1 MIIYKNTPWQR
12 AISTANMRLVP
23 LFFLA
28 LFMLSCGNQRDQ
40 EAYQFFLRGNDQLL
54 KQDYP
59 QAIRFYTE
67 ALKKKEDFSEALTNR
82 GLSYLQQGDS
92 EKALTDL
99 NNSLKINPKLGSTY
113 QNRGNLFSLQG
124 QYAPARRDLEEAVK
138 LIPDSSSAWAL
149 LGNAQYMTGQEDL
162 AFTSFDK
169 ATQLRAAD
177 YTTYAFRGWIYVLRK
192 EYAQA
197 QEDFKKVLQYKTN
210 EPSSVNNLAMV
221 STMLGNPQEGLKWA
235 DLAVKITEGKLLAYS
250 VNNRAFALL
259 ELNRLDEAKAELDR
273 SLRLDEHNA
282 WAYRNLGMYYLK
294 KAEPQKAL
302 EVLEKAE
309 QMDPSVDELNYYL
322 GKSYELLGKSAEKC
336 KAWQKGASL
345 KEKKAV
351 EAFKA
356 CQS

>member
-1 MIIYKNTPWQR
+1 MNANNVNTWQR
-12 AISTANMRLVP
+12 AISSTNMRLLSL
-23 LFFLA
+23 LFLVFSV
-28 LFMLSCGNQRDQ
+28 SCGNQREQ

-67 ALKKKEDFSEALTNR
+67 AIKKKEDFSEALTNR
-82 GLSYLQQGDS
+82 GLSYLQQGDT
-92 EKALTDL
+92 EKALSDL

-113 QNRGNLFSLQG
+113 QNRGNLFSLEG
-124 QYAPARRDLEEAVK
+124 QYAPARKDLEEAVK

-162 AFTSFDK
+162 AFSSFDK
-169 ATQLRAAD
+169 AAQLRPSD

-192 EYAQA
+192 EYAKA
-197 QEDFKKVLQYKTN
+197 QEDFKKVLQYKPN

-259 ELNRLDEAKAELDR
+259 ELNRLEEAKAELDR
-273 SLRLDEHNA
+273 SLRLEENNA
-282 WAYRNLGMYYLK
+282 WAYRNLGIYYLK
-294 KAEPQKAL
+294 KSDAAKALQELQKA
-302 EVLEKAE
+302 EKL
-309 QMDPSVDELNYYL
+309 DPSVDEINYYF
-322 GKSYELLGKSAEKC
+322 GKTYELLGQSAEKC
-336 KAWQKGASL
+336 KSWQKGAAL
-345 KEKKAV
+345 HEKKAL
-351 EAFKA
+351 EAAKT
-356 CQS
+356 CR